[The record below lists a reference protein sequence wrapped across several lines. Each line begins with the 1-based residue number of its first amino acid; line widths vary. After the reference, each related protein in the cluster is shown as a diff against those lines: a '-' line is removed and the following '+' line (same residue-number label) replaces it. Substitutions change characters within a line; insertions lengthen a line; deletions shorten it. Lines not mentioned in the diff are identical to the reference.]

1 MSTALTAK
9 APMAGFAALSLSV
22 LLHLGGGLRLALPD
36 PQVQVAGGAPTTVAR
51 LGNSFRDVAQG
62 STQAAP
68 PASTR
73 PVTPEKAQDVTPDQT
88 QQVKP
93 ATPPQTTPTAQPDTT
108 PPLLAPNKAAA
119 VTATT
124 DAPTAPEPIKIT
136 AVKPMVAQ
144 ATPAAKPLPPK
155 PLSATPPATRIAA
168 LPDRKPVP
176 KPTPTPPKAQTQAQK
191 PPSAQGADR
200 AERQGSAEGQRSAT
214 ANAAAKEPA
223 AQTAA
228 SGNAALTNYAG
239 KVWRKIQRARPSS
252 SVKGTTVIAIAISDR
267 GRLTAVSVA
276 RSSGSAQLDQLA
288 LRAARK
294 AAPFPAPPD
303 RKPHRFTF
311 KVRSK

>member
-9 APMAGFAALSLSV
+9 APMAGFAALSLSF

-62 STQAAP
+62 SAQSAP
-68 PASTR
+68 PVPTR
-73 PVTPEKAQDVTPDQT
+73 PVTPNQTQDVTPDQT
-88 QQVKP
+88 QLVEPVK
-93 ATPPQTTPTAQPDTT
+93 TPQTTPTLQADTT
-108 PPLLAPNKAAA
+108 PPLLAPNKAAT
-119 VTATT
+119 VTATP
-124 DAPTAPEPIKIT
+124 DAPSAPEPVKTT

-144 ATPAAKPLPPK
+144 ATPAAKPLPQK
-155 PLSATPPATRIAA
+155 PLSATPPATRITA
-168 LPDRKPVP
+168 LPDP
-176 KPTPTPPKAQTQAQK
+176 KPAPKAQTLK

-200 AERQGSAEGQRSAT
+200 AERQGSAEGQRTAT

>member
-9 APMAGFAALSLSV
+9 ASMAGFAALSLSF

-62 STQAAP
+62 SAQSAP
-68 PASTR
+68 PAPTR
-73 PVTPEKAQDVTPDQT
+73 PVTPDTAQDVTPDQT
-88 QQVKP
+88 QQVEPVK
-93 ATPPQTTPTAQPDTT
+93 TPQTTPTLQPDTT
-108 PPLLAPNKAAA
+108 PPLLAPSKAAA
-119 VTATT
+119 VTA
-124 DAPTAPEPIKIT
+124 PTAPEPVKTT

-155 PLSATPPATRIAA
+155 PLSATPPTTTITA
-168 LPDRKPVP
+168 LPDPKPAP
-176 KPTPTPPKAQTQAQK
+176 KPTTTPPKAQAQR

-200 AERQGSAEGQRSAT
+200 AERQGSAEGQRTAT